1 MDIYTLIINALK
13 VGYLAYGGGGTMI
26 VLVHRLFVEAGYL
39 SEDLFSRM
47 VGTTFLVPGPFGIN
61 IGALAG
67 LEVAGALG
75 VVIMVLGIIAPSFT
89 IMPILWKLMGNM
101 PDNRWTIGFKKS
113 TKVIGWALSFFAAIL
128 ISKTVV
134 VHVGHTLAI
143 AIIIYALIWIG
154 MMYKYKIHPA
164 WFIGF
169 TMILGV
175 ILGMVGIV

>member
-1 MDIYTLIINALK
+1 MDLYTLIINALK

-26 VLVHRLFVEAGYL
+26 VLVHRLFVQPGYL

-67 LEVAGALG
+67 LEVAGFLG
-75 VVIMVLGIIAPSFT
+75 VIIMVLGIIAPSFT
-89 IMPILWKLMGNM
+89 LMPLMWKLMGHM

-128 ISKTVV
+128 ILKGLI
-134 VHVGHTLAI
+134 VHTGHTLAI
-143 AIIIYALIWIG
+143 GISVYSLLWIG
-154 MMYKYKIHPA
+154 IMYKYKLHPG

-169 TMILGV
+169 TMVLGV
-175 ILGMVGIV
+175 VLGMVGII